1 VSEVQPPSLAAFLDA
16 PADCVARVAPATVI
30 FAPGGT
36 RRSAVLAGISPQ
48 SDEYARW
55 TRERMVKCS
64 ELFFKLGVRHLF
76 MSVMRPPQFAEV
88 GRYRDRLLDW
98 LDWGLAGPE
107 AIADYARLGW
117 RVRLLGADGLGQL
130 GTAAERLRQTMPGT
144 TTPTLWYYV
153 VPEIESPWQWV
164 RAALRRTEGNTTS
177 DVIRALYGEDLPLA
191 TLYLAFGKP
200 MFVPDLLPPLL
211 SGDIQC
217 YWTQRPGYALDER
230 TLRQII
236 YDYAYLRPTWTRDKS
251 ARYADVEAQRSLWEQ
266 APILGLG
273 RRIGA
278 FWYPITEQESARTA
292 EDL

>member
-1 VSEVQPPSLAAFLDA
+1 VSAEQLPSLAAFLDA
-16 PADCVARVAPATVI
+16 PAEQVARVAPTTVI

-55 TRERMVKCS
+55 TRERMIKCS
-64 ELFFKLGVRHLF
+64 ELFFTLGVRHLF
-76 MSVMRPPQFAEV
+76 MSVMRPPQLAEV

-98 LDWGLAGPE
+98 LDWGLSGPE
-107 AIADYARLGW
+107 ALADYARRGW
-117 RVRLLGADGLGQL
+117 RVRLLGAEGLGQL

-144 TTPTLWYYV
+144 ATPALWYYV
-153 VPEIESPWQWV
+153 VPELESPWQWV
-164 RAALRRTEGNTTS
+164 RAALTRTQGNMTS
-177 DVIRALYGEDLPLA
+177 DVIRALYGEDVPLA

-217 YWTQRPGYALDER
+217 YWTQRPGYGLDER
-230 TLRQII
+230 MLRQII

-251 ARYADVEAQRSLWEQ
+251 ARYADVEAHRSLWEQ
-266 APILGLG
+266 APTLGLG
-273 RRIGA
+273 QRVGA
-278 FWYPITEQESARTA
+278 FWYPLSEQEGLRRA
-292 EDL
+292 EEV

>member
-1 VSEVQPPSLAAFLDA
+1 VTEDQPPSLEAFLDA
-16 PADCVARVAPATVI
+16 PADHVARVAPATVI

-48 SDEYARW
+48 SDEYAHW

-64 ELFFKLGVRHLF
+64 ELFFELGVRHLF
-76 MSVMRPPQFAEV
+76 MSVMRPPQLAEV

-144 TTPTLWYYV
+144 ATPTLWYYV
-153 VPEIESPWQWV
+153 VPEAESPWQWV
-164 RAALRRTEGNTTS
+164 RTALSQTEGNTTA

-211 SGDIQC
+211 SGDVQC
-217 YWTQRPGYALDER
+217 YWTQRPGYELDER
-230 TLRQII
+230 TLRRII

-251 ARYADVEAQRSLWEQ
+251 SRYTDVEAQRSLWEQ
-266 APILGLG
+266 APMLGLG
-273 RRIGA
+273 RRVGP
-278 FWYPITEQESARTA
+278 FWYPITEQ
-292 EDL
+292 

>member
-1 VSEVQPPSLAAFLDA
+1 VSEAQPPSRANFLDA
-16 PADCVARVAPATVI
+16 PTDLVACVAPATVI

-55 TRERMVKCS
+55 TRERMVACS
-64 ELFFKLGVRHLF
+64 ELFFNLGIRHLF
-76 MSVMRPPQFAEV
+76 MSVMRPPQLAEV

-107 AIADYARLGW
+107 ALADYARLGW

-144 TTPTLWYYV
+144 ATPTLWYYV

-164 RAALRRTEGNTTS
+164 RAALRQTEGNTTS
-177 DVIRALYGEDLPLA
+177 DVIRALYGEDVPLA

-211 SGDIQC
+211 SGDVQC
-217 YWTQRPGYALDER
+217 YWTQRPGYTLDEH
-230 TLRQII
+230 TLRQVI

-251 ARYADVEAQRSLWEQ
+251 ARYAGVEAQRSLWEQ
-266 APILGLG
+266 APVLGLG
-273 RRIGA
+273 RRAGA
-278 FWYPITEQESARTA
+278 FWYPMSEQEHARTA

>member
-1 VSEVQPPSLAAFLDA
+1 VSEDQAPSLATFLDA
-16 PADCVARVAPATVI
+16 PAERVASIAPATVI

-48 SDEYARW
+48 SDEYASW

-64 ELFFKLGVRHLF
+64 ELFFKLGVHHLF
-76 MSVMRPPQFAEV
+76 MSVMRPPQLAEV

-107 AIADYARLGW
+107 ALADYARLGW
-117 RVRLLGADGLGQL
+117 RVRLLGADELGQL
-130 GTAAERLRQTMPGT
+130 GTAAERLRQAMPGT

-153 VPEIESPWQWV
+153 VPEAESPWKWV
-164 RAALRRTEGNTTS
+164 RDALHRTEGNTSS
-177 DVIRALYGEDLPLA
+177 DVIRALYGEELPLA

-211 SGDIQC
+211 SGDVQC
-217 YWTQRPGYALDER
+217 YWTQRPGYTLDER

-251 ARYADVEAQRSLWEQ
+251 SRYADVEANRSLWQ
-266 APILGLG
+266 QSPVLGLG
-273 RRIGA
+273 RRVGA
-278 FWYPITEQESARTA
+278 FWYPITEQESARTT
-292 EDL
+292 EDV

>member
-1 VSEVQPPSLAAFLDA
+1 MSEAQPPSRANFLDA
-16 PADCVARVAPATVI
+16 PTDLVACVAPATVI

-55 TRERMVKCS
+55 TRERMIASS
-64 ELFFKLGVRHLF
+64 ELFFELGVRHLF
-76 MSVMRPPQFAEV
+76 MSVMRPPQMAEV

-130 GTAAERLRQTMPGT
+130 GTAAERLRQIMPGT
-144 TTPTLWYYV
+144 ATPTLWYYV

-164 RAALRRTEGNTTS
+164 RAALRQTEGNTTS

-211 SGDIQC
+211 SGDVQC
-217 YWTQRPGYALDER
+217 YWTQRPGYTLGER

-251 ARYADVEAQRSLWEQ
+251 SRYADVEAQRSLWEQ
-266 APILGLG
+266 APTLGLG
-273 RRIGA
+273 RRVSA
-278 FWYPITEQESARTA
+278 FWYPMSEQAQARTA

>member
-1 VSEVQPPSLAAFLDA
+1 MSEDQPPSLAAFLDA

-64 ELFFKLGVRHLF
+64 ELFFELGVRHLF
-76 MSVMRPPQFAEV
+76 MSVMRPPQLAEV

-153 VPEIESPWQWV
+153 VPEVESPWHWV
-164 RAALRRTEGNTTS
+164 RAALRQTEGNASS
-177 DVIRALYGEDLPLA
+177 DVIRALYGEELPLA

-200 MFVPDLLPPLL
+200 MLVPDLLPPLL

>member
-1 VSEVQPPSLAAFLDA
+1 MSDVQPPSLAAFLDA
-16 PADCVARVAPATVI
+16 PADHVARVAPATVI

-55 TRERMVKCS
+55 TRERMIKCS
-64 ELFFKLGVRHLF
+64 ELFFELGERHLF
-76 MSVMRPPQFAEV
+76 MSVMRPPQMAEV

-98 LDWGLAGPE
+98 LDWGLTGPE

-117 RVRLLGADGLGQL
+117 RVRLLGADGLGRL
-130 GTAAERLRQTMPGT
+130 GAAAERLRQTMPGT
-144 TTPTLWYYV
+144 ATPTLWYYV

-164 RAALRRTEGNTTS
+164 RAALRQTEGNTTS
-177 DVIRALYGEDLPLA
+177 EVIRALYGEDLPLA

-211 SGDIQC
+211 SGDVQC
-217 YWTQRPGYALDER
+217 YWTQRPGYTLDER

-251 ARYADVEAQRSLWEQ
+251 SRYADVEAQRSLWEQ
-266 APILGLG
+266 APTLGLG
-273 RRIGA
+273 RRVSA
-278 FWYPITEQESARTA
+278 FWYPMSEQAHARTA

>member
-1 VSEVQPPSLAAFLDA
+1 MSEDQPPSLAAFLDA

-55 TRERMVKCS
+55 THERMVKCS
-64 ELFFKLGVRHLF
+64 ELFFELGVRHLF
-76 MSVMRPPQFAEV
+76 MSVMRPPQLAEV

-153 VPEIESPWQWV
+153 VPEVESPWHWV
-164 RAALRRTEGNTTS
+164 RAALRQTEGNASS
-177 DVIRALYGEDLPLA
+177 DVIRALYGEELPLA

-200 MFVPDLLPPLL
+200 MLVPDLLPPLL

-278 FWYPITEQESARTA
+278 FWYPMSEQESARTA

>member
-1 VSEVQPPSLAAFLDA
+1 
-16 PADCVARVAPATVI
+16 
-30 FAPGGT
+30 
-36 RRSAVLAGISPQ
+36 
-48 SDEYARW
+48 
-55 TRERMVKCS
+55 MVKCS
-64 ELFFKLGVRHLF
+64 ELFFELGVRHLF
-76 MSVMRPPQFAEV
+76 MSVMRPPQLAEV

-153 VPEIESPWQWV
+153 VPEVESPWHWV
-164 RAALRRTEGNTTS
+164 RAALRQTEGNTTS
-177 DVIRALYGEDLPLA
+177 DVIRALYGEELPLA

-200 MFVPDLLPPLL
+200 MLVPDLLPPLL